1 MIRADYDR
9 LVRASGMRPD
19 EFFGADQIERA
30 RRYHRTHYLG
40 FAANAALALVLL
52 AWLSF
57 SWLGDELYSTTEGW
71 SWWARCLAFTAVT
84 VTLIFLARL
93 PVAFGVGYVH
103 ESRWGFST
111 QTAAGWLADRARGL
125 VVALGLT
132 LTMLLGLVGL
142 ARALPKLWPLPAAA
156 GAALAVLLL
165 GFVAP
170 VVIEP
175 LFNKFAPLHD
185 DELVADLRALAESAQ
200 VPVRDV
206 LVTDASR
213 RTRKV
218 NAYVSGLGRTRR
230 VVLFDTLLERAK
242 LRETRLVVAH
252 ELGHRRARH
261 VLKGTLLA
269 MAGTTGF
276 VLVLWALLQRDA
288 LLDAFSARGPGDPRI
303 VPFVFLLA
311 SVLELVSLPL
321 GSALSR
327 RWEREADYLSLELTR
342 DSGAFESTHRGL
354 ALANLADLDPPRLAY
369 VAMFSHPT
377 PPERIAFG
385 RRWAERA
392 RSTA

>member
-1 MIRADYDR
+1 V
-9 LVRASGMRPD
+9 VRASRTRPD
-19 EFFGADQIERA
+19 GLFETDQIERA
-30 RRYHRTHYLG
+30 RRYHRAHYRAVAGNEALG
-40 FAANAALALVLL
+40 LILL

-57 SWLGDELYSTTEGW
+57 GWLGDELYGATEGW
-71 SWWARCLAFTAVT
+71 WWWARCLAFTALA
-84 VTLIFLARL
+84 VTLISLVRL
-93 PVAFGVGYVH
+93 PVAFGVGYVR
-103 ESRWGFST
+103 ERRWGFST
-111 QTAAGWLADRARGL
+111 QTAAGWLADRAKGL
-125 VVALGLT
+125 AVAVAMT
-132 LTMLLGLVGL
+132 LPMLLGLVAL

-156 GAALAVLLL
+156 GAALVVLLV

-175 LFNKFAPLHD
+175 LFNRFAPLQD
-185 DELVADLRALAESAQ
+185 DELVADLRTLAEDAQ
-200 VPVRDV
+200 VPIRDV

-213 RTRKV
+213 RTRKI

-230 VVLFDTLLERAK
+230 VVLFDTLLERATR
-242 LRETRLVVAH
+242 REARLVVAH

-269 MAGTTGF
+269 MAGAAGF
-276 VLVLWALLQRDA
+276 VLVLWTLLHWDA
-288 LLDAFSARGPGDPRI
+288 LLDALGARGPGDPRI
-303 VPFVFLLA
+303 VPFVLLLA
-311 SVLELVSLPL
+311 SVLELLLLPL

-385 RRWAERA
+385 RRWAERSGSSA
-392 RSTA
+392 